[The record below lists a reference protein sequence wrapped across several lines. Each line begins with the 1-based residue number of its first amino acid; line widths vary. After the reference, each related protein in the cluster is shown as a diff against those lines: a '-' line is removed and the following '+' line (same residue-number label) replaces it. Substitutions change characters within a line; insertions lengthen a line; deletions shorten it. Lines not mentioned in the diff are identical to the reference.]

1 METKNQKITV
11 RSIAEVLMNNSL
23 TPTAIVGTLINCGEN
38 PIKLSDV
45 DFTCDTEHNITG
57 MIQQFGDR
65 VRITSTFSDG
75 LTKCELNVNNSTTV
89 TRYFRDLTIAEYE
102 VLCRL
107 AQYIST
113 DLA

>member
-1 METKNQKITV
+1 METVKKMTV
-11 RSIAEVLMNNSL
+11 RGIADLLMNNCLS
-23 TPTAIVGTLINCGEN
+23 PTAIVGAIIDGNEN
-38 PIKLSDV
+38 PVKLSNTEFD
-45 DFTCDTEHNITG
+45 CDIERNITG

-75 LTKCELNVNNSTTV
+75 VTKCELNVNNSTTV